1 MEMANKLVNVA
12 EEMGKNKIFCLILSV
27 FFFQVLTTQCKTA
40 RPVFGERNLNSCA
53 PAASSTKPAVSKTEV
68 SKVESEELWKYKKAI
83 LEHPPYYFYVFET
96 GVSKARVMLL
106 K

>member
-1 MEMANKLVNVA
+1 M
-12 EEMGKNKIFCLILSV
+12 
-27 FFFQVLTTQCKTA
+27 FFFQALTTLCKTA

-68 SKVESEELWKYKKAI
+68 SKVDSGKLCKYKKAK
-83 LEHPPYYFYVFET
+83 LETPPIIFYVFKT
-96 GVSKARVMLL
+96 GVSNARVTLL